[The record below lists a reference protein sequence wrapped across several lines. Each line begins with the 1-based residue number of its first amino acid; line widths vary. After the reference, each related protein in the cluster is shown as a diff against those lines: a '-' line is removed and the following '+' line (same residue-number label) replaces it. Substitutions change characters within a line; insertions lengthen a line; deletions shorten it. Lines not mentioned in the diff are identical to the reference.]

1 MTLKRILGIGVAMA
15 GLTVGGAAMAQ
26 MNLSGWYVGG
36 GVGKSK
42 VDIDNAN
49 ISAQVLTVP
58 GITSAATSSDD
69 NDTGWKFFAGYQFH
83 PNFAAE
89 VTYANLGKF
98 SFLTTTT
105 PTATFSGEVK
115 IENTW
120 SFDLLGIWPVG
131 NNFSVLGRVGLLY
144 AEAKSSL
151 TGTGPGGRVI
161 LGGKEDDWNWK
172 LGLGVGYEFTPQLG
186 VRAEW
191 ERYRVPDGFGDKA
204 DADLFS
210 VSLRFKF

>member
-1 MTLKRILGIGVAMA
+1 MTFKRILVAWVA
-15 GLTVGGAAMAQ
+15 VIGLTAGAPALAQ
-26 MNLSGWYVGG
+26 MKLGGFYLGG
-36 GVGKSK
+36 GIGKSK
-42 VDIDNAN
+42 VDIDNDN
-49 ISAQVLTVP
+49 LSAQVRAVP

-69 NDTGWKFFAGYQFH
+69 NDTGWKLFAGYQFH

-89 VTYANLGKF
+89 VSYANLGKF

-105 PTATFSGEVK
+105 PPATFSGEVK

-120 SFDLLGIWPVG
+120 SFDLLGIWPLG

-161 LGGKEDDWNWK
+161 LGGKDDDWNYK
-172 LGLGVGYEFTPQLG
+172 LGVGVGYEFTPQIG